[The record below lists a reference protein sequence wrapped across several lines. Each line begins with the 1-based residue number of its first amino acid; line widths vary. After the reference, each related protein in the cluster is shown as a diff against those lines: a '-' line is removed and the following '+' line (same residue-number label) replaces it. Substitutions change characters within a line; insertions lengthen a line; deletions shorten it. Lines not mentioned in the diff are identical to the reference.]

1 MAALVACQQC
11 RIAGIAVPSPSIAG
25 GLGQVFDAG
34 KPEIEAMRRH
44 RMHADGGITGERK
57 AWPDEAPRPGRDQR
71 IAVDGAGQRHAAQP
85 TFVMRRHF
93 ARSLGSESLIP
104 IPCFPASRK
113 ATVTMTWAA

>member
-1 MAALVACQQC
+1 MWTGEHAKQQLGAGKHRRTAHTMAALVACQQC

-57 AWPDEAPRPGRDQR
+57 AWPDEAPRPGR
-71 IAVDGAGQRHAAQP
+71 AP
-85 TFVMRRHF
+85 
-93 ARSLGSESLIP
+93 GS
-104 IPCFPASRK
+104 A
-113 ATVTMTWAA
+113 